1 MRIITSFYSPTARI
15 TVKKLL
21 PKLLLWIFAL
31 TLSSSTLLYAGTI
44 DNFTLTENNSDVFT
58 FSLDSSPVV
67 STHTGSYFS
76 IKNVAYDL
84 NGVAQTPET
93 FYFYVAALFGGVGT
107 SEFNFGIPQLFSG
120 STSAPTFLT
129 GVFPGYDYSLSM
141 DASMTITPA
150 TSPVPEPSSMILL
163 GTGILGAAGALK
175 RKLRS

>member
-1 MRIITSFYSPTARI
+1 VRKLFA
-15 TVKKLL
+15 KLL
-21 PKLLLWIFAL
+21 PSIFAL
-31 TLSSSTLLYAGTI
+31 TLCSSPFLYAGTI
-44 DNFTLTENNSDVFT
+44 DNFTLTENNSEVFT

-93 FYFYVAALFGGVGT
+93 FYFYVTALSGGVGI

-120 STSAPTFLT
+120 PTSSPTFLT
-129 GVFPGYDYSLSM
+129 GVFPGYDYLLSM
-141 DASMTITPA
+141 PATMTIAPA
-150 TSPVPEPSSMILL
+150 TSPVPEPSSMILF